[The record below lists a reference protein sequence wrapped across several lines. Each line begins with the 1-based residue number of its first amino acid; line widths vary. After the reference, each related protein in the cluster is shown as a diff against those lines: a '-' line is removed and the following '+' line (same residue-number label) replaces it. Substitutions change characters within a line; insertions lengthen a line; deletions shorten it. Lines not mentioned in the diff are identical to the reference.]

1 MKLRTDDLAWENVDD
16 EIIVLDSRASR
27 YYRLNGSGALL
38 WTMLDDGATKADLIS
53 RLLVSYSI
61 DEDVA
66 TNDVDTFIADLE
78 RQKLILDHG

>member
-1 MKLRTDDLAWENVDD
+1 MKLRADGLAWENVDD

-38 WTMLDDGATKADLIS
+38 WTMLDDGASRADMVS
-53 RLLVSYSI
+53 KLLHTYSI

-78 RQKLILDHG
+78 RQKLVLDHG

>member
-27 YYRLNGSGALL
+27 YYRLKGSGALL

>member
-1 MKLRTDDLAWENVDD
+1 MKLRADDLAWENVDD

-38 WTMLDDGATKADLIS
+38 WTMLDDGASRADMVS
-53 RLLVSYSI
+53 KLLRTYSI

-78 RQKLILDHG
+78 RQKLVLDHG

>member
-1 MKLRTDDLAWENVDD
+1 MKLRADDLAWENVDD

-38 WTMLDDGATKADLIS
+38 WTMLDDGASRADMVS
-53 RLLVSYSI
+53 KLLRTYSI

-66 TNDVDTFIADLE
+66 TNDVDTFMADLE
-78 RQKLILDHG
+78 RQKLVLDHG

>member
-38 WTMLDDGATKADLIS
+38 WAMLDDGATRADM
-53 RLLVSYSI
+53 VSKLRGTYSI
-61 DEDVA
+61 DEDIA
-66 TNDVDTFIADLE
+66 TNHLDTFIADLE
-78 RQKLILDHG
+78 RRKLILDHG